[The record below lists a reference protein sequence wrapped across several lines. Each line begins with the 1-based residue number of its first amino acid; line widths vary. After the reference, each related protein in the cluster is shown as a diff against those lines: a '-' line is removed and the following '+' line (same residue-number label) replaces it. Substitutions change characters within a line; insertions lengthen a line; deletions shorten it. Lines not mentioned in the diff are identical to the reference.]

1 MHLVALWV
9 QGMPASIGTEHLL
22 GALLLLTQPH
32 TAQCTFHVA
41 AGVQFKKLLVWSQFG
56 PIINDAG
63 TSGGVTG
70 DNWAGSPTVG
80 TTDHIWLP
88 HRSRGFRDLHWP
100 LARPCL
106 YSGSPELFLVMEAAF
121 HPTASHISLRHRLCV
136 KPSVAPHRPLPPTPE
151 VLTDMPSPVPALEEQ
166 GSGHTECLPFA
177 DFAGLSC
184 PCPHASA
191 WHTLCLPNGLANTY
205 ILSRFNSRKT
215 YTAKYC
221 SAPDTSSPGWVR
233 WPCSVRLRPRGILHR
248 GTYKTAQ

>member
-136 KPSVAPHRPLPPTPE
+136 KPSVAPHWPLPPTPE
-151 VLTDMPSPVPALEEQ
+151 VLTDRALVTLSAYHLQTSPDSPALAPMPLP
-166 GSGHTECLPFA
+166 GTPFA
-177 DFAGLSC
+177 CPMAWPTPTYCQDSTQEKPTLQSTVLPLTPPPQAGLGG
-184 PCPHASA
+184 PA
-191 WHTLCLPNGLANTY
+191 LCA
-205 ILSRFNSRKT
+205 
-215 YTAKYC
+215 
-221 SAPDTSSPGWVR
+221 
-233 WPCSVRLRPRGILHR
+233 
-248 GTYKTAQ
+248 